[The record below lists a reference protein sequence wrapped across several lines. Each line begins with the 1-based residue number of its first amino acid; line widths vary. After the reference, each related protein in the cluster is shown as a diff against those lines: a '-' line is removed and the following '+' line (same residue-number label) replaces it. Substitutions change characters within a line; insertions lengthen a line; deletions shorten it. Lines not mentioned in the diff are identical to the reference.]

1 MTQVELC
8 CCGRGGDAIVAGV
21 LEQREQS
28 IEGVG
33 MTTPS
38 ASAFDPQAFE
48 GTAEYYAV
56 GRPPYSAQLADTV
69 ARELSLDGTG
79 QLLDVGCGPGVL
91 VLALAQLFDQVTA
104 LDPEPGM
111 LQAGRRRCQQA
122 GVANVRWVQGVAEDI
137 ATLNLG
143 SWRVVTFGQS
153 FHRVR
158 QLEIAEAVYDLL
170 VPGGSLVL
178 ISHNVDDGRPRPANP
193 GYPEIPHAAVRMLIL
208 DYLGDS
214 TRHYLATWNE
224 GQPARF
230 EDTLSQTRF
239 GGSRTI
245 YAPGRPDLVR
255 DIDTVVAN
263 YFSLSYAAPRWFG
276 NRRADF
282 EADLR
287 HLLHEYSPD
296 GLFWDWP
303 GDTELVIATKT
314 S

>member
-1 MTQVELC
+1 MTK
-8 CCGRGGDAIVAGV
+8 
-21 LEQREQS
+21 
-28 IEGVG
+28 
-33 MTTPS
+33 PS
-38 ASAFDPQAFE
+38 PSAFDPQAFE
-48 GTAEYYAV
+48 GTAEYYEI
-56 GRPPYSAQLADTV
+56 GRPPYSAQLADTM
-69 ARELSLDGTG
+69 ASELSLDGTG
-79 QLLDVGCGPGVL
+79 QMLDVGCGPGVL
-91 VLALAQLFDQVTA
+91 VLPLARLFDHVTG
-104 LDPEPGM
+104 LDPERGM
-111 LQAGRRRCQQA
+111 LQAAQRRCQQA
-122 GVANVRWVQGVAEDI
+122 GVTNVRWVQGVADDI

-158 QLEIAEAVYDLL
+158 RLEVAEAVYDQL

-178 ISHNVDDGRPRPANP
+178 ISHSVDDGRPRPANP
-193 GYPEIPHAAVRMLIL
+193 GYPEIPHAAVRKLVL
-208 DYLGDS
+208 NYLGDS

-263 YFSLSYAAPRWFG
+263 CFSLSYAAPRWFG
-276 NRRADF
+276 DRRADF

-287 HLLHEYSPD
+287 HLLLERSPN

-303 GDTELVIATKT
+303 GDTELVIASKT
-314 S
+314 QPD

>member
-1 MTQVELC
+1 M
-8 CCGRGGDAIVAGV
+8 
-21 LEQREQS
+21 
-28 IEGVG
+28 
-33 MTTPS
+33 
-38 ASAFDPQAFE
+38 
-48 GTAEYYAV
+48 
-56 GRPPYSAQLADTV
+56 

-79 QLLDVGCGPGVL
+79 QMLDVGCGPGVL
-91 VLALAQLFDQVTA
+91 VLPLARLFDQVTA

-111 LQAGRRRCQQA
+111 LQVGQRRCQQA
-122 GVANVRWVQGVAEDI
+122 GLANVRWVQGVAEDI

-158 QLEIAEAVYDLL
+158 RLEVAEVVYDQL
-170 VPGGSLVL
+170 VAGGALVL

-193 GYPEIPHAAVRMLIL
+193 GYPEIPHAAARKLVL

-230 EDTLSQTRF
+230 EDTLAQTRF
-239 GGSRTI
+239 AGSRTI

-255 DIDTVVAN
+255 DIDSVVAN
-263 YFSLSYAAPRWFG
+263 CFSLSYAAPRWFG
-276 NRRADF
+276 DRRADF

-287 HLLHEYSPD
+287 HLLFDYSPN

-303 GDTELVIATKT
+303 GHTELVIATKPKT
-314 S
+314 KT

>member
-1 MTQVELC
+1 
-8 CCGRGGDAIVAGV
+8 
-21 LEQREQS
+21 
-28 IEGVG
+28 
-33 MTTPS
+33 MTTASP
-38 ASAFDPQAFE
+38 SAFDPQAFE

-69 ARELSLDGTG
+69 GRELSLDGTG
-79 QLLDVGCGPGVL
+79 RLLDVGCGPGVL

-122 GVANVRWVQGVAEDI
+122 GAGNVRWVQGVAEDI
-137 ATLNLG
+137 ADLSPG
-143 SWRVVTFGQS
+143 SWRVITFGQS

-158 QLEIAEAVYDLL
+158 RLEVAEAAYDLL

-178 ISHNVDDGRPRPANP
+178 ISHQVDGRPRPADP
-193 GYPEIPHAAVRMLIL
+193 GYPEIPRAAATQLII

-214 TRHYLATWNE
+214 TRRYLATWNE

-239 GGSRTI
+239 GGSRTV
-245 YAPGRPDLVR
+245 YAPGRPDLIA
-255 DIDTVVAN
+255 DIDTVVAS

-287 HLLHEYSPD
+287 HLLREHSPD

-314 S
+314 

>member
-1 MTQVELC
+1 
-8 CCGRGGDAIVAGV
+8 
-21 LEQREQS
+21 
-28 IEGVG
+28 

-38 ASAFDPQAFE
+38 PSAFDPQAFE
-48 GTAEYYAV
+48 GTAEYYV
-56 GRPPYSAQLADTV
+56 IGRPPYSAQLADTI

-91 VLALAQLFDQVTA
+91 ELALAQLFDEVTA
-104 LDPEPGM
+104 LDPERGM

-122 GVANVRWVQGVAEDI
+122 GLGNVRWVEGVAEEI
-137 ATLNLG
+137 ASLGLG
-143 SWRVVTFGQS
+143 SWRAVTFGQS

-158 QLEIAEAVYDLL
+158 RLEVAEAVYDLL

-178 ISHNVDDGRPRPANP
+178 ISHQVDNRPRPAAP
-193 GYPEIPHAAVRMLIL
+193 GYPEIPHTAVRNLIT
-208 DYLGDS
+208 DYLGDG
-214 TRHYLATWNE
+214 TRRYLETWDE
-224 GQPARF
+224 GQPERF

-239 GGSRTI
+239 SGSRTV
-245 YAPGRPDLVR
+245 YAPGRPDLIR
-255 DIDTVVAN
+255 NIDTVVAN

-276 NRRADF
+276 ARRADF

-287 HLLHEYSPD
+287 LLLREHSPE

-314 S
+314 

>member
-1 MTQVELC
+1 
-8 CCGRGGDAIVAGV
+8 
-21 LEQREQS
+21 
-28 IEGVG
+28 
-33 MTTPS
+33 MTTASP
-38 ASAFDPQAFE
+38 SAFDPQAFQ

-56 GRPPYSAQLADTV
+56 GRPPYSAQLADTM
-69 ARELSLDGTG
+69 ARELSLDGSG

-91 VLALAQLFDQVTA
+91 VLALAELFDHVAA

-111 LQAGRRRCQQA
+111 LQVGRRRCQQA
-122 GVANVRWVQGVAEDI
+122 GVANVRWVQGIAEDI
-137 ATLNLG
+137 TALNLG
-143 SWRVVTFGQS
+143 SFRMVTFGQS

-158 QLEIAEAVYDLL
+158 RLEVAEAVYDVL

-178 ISHNVDDGRPRPANP
+178 ISHHVDDGRPRPPNP
-193 GYPEIPHAAVRMLIL
+193 GYPEIPHAALRELVLE
-208 DYLGDS
+208 YLGDR

-230 EDTLSQTRF
+230 EDTLAQTRF

-245 YAPGRPDLVR
+245 YAPGRPDLIR

-276 NRRADF
+276 SLRADF

-287 HLLHEYSPD
+287 HLLYEQSPD

-314 S
+314 

>member
-1 MTQVELC
+1 MWM
-8 CCGRGGDAIVAGV
+8 
-21 LEQREQS
+21 
-28 IEGVG
+28 VG

-38 ASAFDPQAFE
+38 PSAFDPQAFA

-56 GRPPYSAQLADTV
+56 GRPAYSALLADTM

-91 VLALAQLFDQVTA
+91 VLPLARLFGQVTA

-111 LQAGRRRCQQA
+111 LRVGQRRCQQA

-137 ATLNLG
+137 AALNLG
-143 SWRVVTFGQS
+143 SWRAVTFGQS

-158 QLEIAEAVYDLL
+158 QLEVADAVYDLL

-178 ISHNVDDGRPRPANP
+178 ISHNAGDGRPRPAGP
-193 GYPEIPHAAVRMLIL
+193 GYPEVPRAAVRELIL
-208 DYLGDS
+208 RYLGDG
-214 TRHYLATWNE
+214 TRHYLANWSE

-230 EDTLSQTRF
+230 EDTLSQSRF

-245 YAPGRPDLVR
+245 CAAGRPDLIA
-255 DIDTVVAN
+255 DIDTVVAS

-276 NRRADF
+276 DRRADF
-282 EADLR
+282 ESDLR
-287 HLLHEYSPD
+287 HLLREYSPD

-303 GDTELVIATKT
+303 GDTELVIATK

>member
-1 MTQVELC
+1 
-8 CCGRGGDAIVAGV
+8 
-21 LEQREQS
+21 
-28 IEGVG
+28 
-33 MTTPS
+33 
-38 ASAFDPQAFE
+38 
-48 GTAEYYAV
+48 
-56 GRPPYSAQLADTV
+56 
-69 ARELSLDGTG
+69 
-79 QLLDVGCGPGVL
+79 
-91 VLALAQLFDQVTA
+91 
-104 LDPEPGM
+104 
-111 LQAGRRRCQQA
+111 
-122 GVANVRWVQGVAEDI
+122 VRWVQGVAEDI
-137 ATLNLG
+137 AALNLG

-158 QLEIAEAVYDLL
+158 RLEVAEAVYDLL

-178 ISHNVDDGRPRPANP
+178 ISHHVDDGRPRPANP
-193 GYPEIPHAAVRMLIL
+193 GYPEIPHAAVRELTI

-214 TRHYLATWNE
+214 TRRYLGTWNE

-245 YAPGRPDLVR
+245 YAPGRPDLIR

-263 YFSLSYAAPRWFG
+263 NFSLSYAAPRWFG
-276 NRRADF
+276 SRQADF

-287 HLLHEYSPD
+287 LLLQEHSPG

-314 S
+314 

>member
-1 MTQVELC
+1 MTK
-8 CCGRGGDAIVAGV
+8 
-21 LEQREQS
+21 
-28 IEGVG
+28 
-33 MTTPS
+33 PS
-38 ASAFDPQAFE
+38 PSAFDPQAFE
-48 GTAEYYAV
+48 GTAEYYEI
-56 GRPPYSAQLADTV
+56 GRSPYSEYLADTM
-69 ARELSLDGTG
+69 ASELSLDGTG
-79 QLLDVGCGPGVL
+79 QMLDVGCGPGVL
-91 VLALAQLFDQVTA
+91 VLPLARLFDHVTG
-104 LDPEPGM
+104 LDPERGM
-111 LQAGRRRCQQA
+111 LQAAQRRCQQA
-122 GVANVRWVQGVAEDI
+122 GVTNVRCVQGVADDI

-158 QLEIAEAVYDLL
+158 RLEVAEAVYDQL

-178 ISHNVDDGRPRPANP
+178 ISHSVDDGRPRPANP
-193 GYPEIPHAAVRMLIL
+193 GYPEIPHAAVRKLVL
-208 DYLGDS
+208 NYLGDS

-263 YFSLSYAAPRWFG
+263 CFSLSYAAPRWFG
-276 NRRADF
+276 DRRADF

-287 HLLHEYSPD
+287 HLLLAHSPN

-314 S
+314 

>member
-1 MTQVELC
+1 LTK
-8 CCGRGGDAIVAGV
+8 
-21 LEQREQS
+21 
-28 IEGVG
+28 
-33 MTTPS
+33 PS
-38 ASAFDPQAFE
+38 PSAFDPQAFE
-48 GTAEYYAV
+48 GTAEYYEI
-56 GRPPYSAQLADTV
+56 GRPPYSEYLADTM
-69 ARELSLDGTG
+69 ASELSLDGTG
-79 QLLDVGCGPGVL
+79 QMLDVGCGPGVL
-91 VLALAQLFDQVTA
+91 VLPLARLFDHVTG
-104 LDPEPGM
+104 LDPERGM
-111 LQAGRRRCQQA
+111 LQAAQRRCQQA
-122 GVANVRWVQGVAEDI
+122 GVTNVRWVQGVADDI

-158 QLEIAEAVYDLL
+158 RLEVAEAVYDQL

-178 ISHNVDDGRPRPANP
+178 ISHSVDDGRPRPANP
-193 GYPEIPHAAVRMLIL
+193 GYPEIPHAAVRKLVL
-208 DYLGDS
+208 NYLGDS

-263 YFSLSYAAPRWFG
+263 CFSLSYAAPRWFG
-276 NRRADF
+276 DRRADF

-287 HLLHEYSPD
+287 HLLLEYSPN

-303 GDTELVIATKT
+303 GDTELVIASKT
-314 S
+314 QTD